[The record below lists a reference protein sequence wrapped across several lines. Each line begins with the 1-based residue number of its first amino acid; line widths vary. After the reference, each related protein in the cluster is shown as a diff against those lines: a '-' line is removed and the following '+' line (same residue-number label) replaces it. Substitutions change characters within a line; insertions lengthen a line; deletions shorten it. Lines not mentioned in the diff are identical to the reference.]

1 MATRRVNLL
10 GAREAVPILDREST
24 ANDTA
29 ANSLEDLLTLP
40 ARFSR
45 ITRFALV
52 TLLDGTTVLLSLLFV
67 MALADGAVT
76 AVFADRPK
84 LIWLFTLITVT
95 GFSLIGLNW
104 RSWRCI
110 SFQDCVALYGALACS
125 LATAWTAWM
134 IVVQPPRT
142 EWLAVAVFATA
153 HAHIVVLA
161 MFGMRALRRAA
172 GDFAR
177 NRLHGV
183 DASSRQNVLLLGTL
197 EWIKSMAEIV
207 KSDRN
212 CRVRVVGALTFDRR
226 TTGLQVAGV
235 PILGSP
241 IDLPK
246 VTSVLA
252 KRDCRP
258 ASIIVA
264 DEEMQQSA
272 FSQLLA
278 LAGQCDLAV
287 TRGQHPQLGEAGPL
301 AISLSDLLDRPE
313 IMLQRDLVERLTRR
327 RRILVT
333 GAGGTIGSELVR
345 QLAAFGPAELILLD
359 HCEFNLYSIDM
370 HVRDNFPDILCHGEL
385 GCVRDRAS
393 VRRVFERHQPDL
405 VFHAAALKHVP
416 MVEGNP
422 CAGVRTNVLGTR
434 NVADAVCEFGALAMI
449 QISTDK
455 AVNPV
460 GLMGATKRLGELYC
474 QSLDLIGQCD
484 EDSPRFMTVRFGNVL
499 GSSGSLVPLFQRQL
513 ADRKPLTVT
522 HPDMERYFMTLGEA
536 VQLILQGSARAL
548 ETKVHRGTIFVLDM
562 GDPIKIVDIARR
574 MILLAGLR
582 PDKDIPI
589 KFVGLRPGERL
600 VEELFDSSEVRLRS
614 SIPGIIEAKPCPVP
628 LERLIAGF
636 SALERLSETG
646 DEEAIRSKVHELVQA
661 SAQSRW
667 ADRLREFG
675 AEEEDLS
682 SASPKLAAL
691 GGISRTP
698 QLPWPPVRH

>member
-10 GAREAVPILDREST
+10 DAREALLVRDREST
-24 ANDTA
+24 ANGTA

-45 ITRFALV
+45 SSRFALV
-52 TLLDGTTVLLSLLFV
+52 TLLDGTMVLLSLLFV
-67 MALADGAVT
+67 MTLADGAVT
-76 AVFADRPK
+76 AAFADRRG
-84 LIWLFTLITVT
+84 LIWLFALITVT

-110 SFQDCVALYGALACS
+110 SFQDCVALYGALTCR
-125 LATAWTAWM
+125 LTTAWIAWLF
-134 IVVQPPRT
+134 IVRPPQA

-153 HAHIVVLA
+153 HAHILVLA
-161 MFGMRALRRAA
+161 MFGMRALRRVA

-177 NRLHGV
+177 KRLQGV
-183 DASSRQNVLLLGTL
+183 DASPKQNVLLLGTI
-197 EWIKSMAEIV
+197 EWIKSVAEIV
-207 KSDRN
+207 KSDRK
-212 CRVRVVGALTFDRR
+212 CRVRVVGALTLDRG
-226 TTGLQVAGV
+226 TTGLQVAGI

-241 IDLPK
+241 TDLPK
-246 VTSVLA
+246 VTATLA
-252 KRDCRP
+252 KRDCQP

-272 FSQLLA
+272 FAQLLK

-287 TRGQHPQLGEAGPL
+287 TRGQHPHLGEARPL

-313 IMLQRDLVERLTRR
+313 IRLQRDLVERLIRR
-327 RRILVT
+327 RRIMVT

-345 QLAAFGPAELILLD
+345 QLAAFGPAELILFD

-370 HVRDNFPDILCHGEL
+370 HVRDNFPDVLCHGEL
-385 GCVRDRAS
+385 GCVRDRSS

-422 CAGVRTNVLGTR
+422 GAGVRTNVLGTR

-499 GSSGSLVPLFQRQL
+499 GSSGSLIPLFQRQL

-589 KFVGLRPGERL
+589 TFIGLRPGEKL
-600 VEELFDSSEVRLRS
+600 VEELFDSSEVRFRS

-636 SALERLSETG
+636 SALERLVETG
-646 DEEAIRSKVHELVQA
+646 DEEAICSKVHELVQA
-661 SAQSRW
+661 SARSHW
-667 ADRLREFG
+667 AERLRELG
-675 AEEEDLS
+675 AEEEFYS
-682 SASPKLAAL
+682 SAPPKLAAL
-691 GGISRTP
+691 GEVGQAP